1 MYRGTALTIAGSD
14 SGGGAGIQGDLKT
27 FMSLGVFGT
36 CVVTAVTAQNSTGV
50 FHVENL
56 SEKSVREQIRAVLDD
71 FPVGAVKIGMLSS
84 KGIIEAVAEELLGF
98 RGPIV
103 LDPVMVS
110 QSGHSLMEEGAQ
122 EALKGCLIPMAELIT
137 PNLPEGER
145 LLNLPK
151 GSLTAR
157 EMPEAASRLLELGA
171 RGVLLKGGHLNGD
184 RILDVLVT
192 SQEEVLFED
201 LRIDTVNDHG
211 TGCALSS
218 AIAAELAA
226 GSDMK
231 TAVTRGREFVRNA
244 ILSGAALGKGHGC
257 LGHHVRMP
265 WTAGRSSE

>member
-1 MYRGTALTIAGSD
+1 MFRGVALTIAGSD

-27 FMSLGVFGT
+27 FMALKVFGT
-36 CVVTAVTAQNSTGV
+36 CVITAVTAQNSTGV

-56 SEKSVREQIRAVLDD
+56 SERSVREQIRAVLED

-84 KGIIEAVAEELLGF
+84 STTIEAVADELHGF

-110 QSGHSLMEEGAQ
+110 QSGHSLMEAGA
-122 EALKGCLIPMAELIT
+122 ERALKERLIPMADLIT

-145 LLNLPK
+145 LLNLPR
-151 GSLTAR
+151 GSLTSR
-157 EMPEAASRLLELGA
+157 DMPQAASRLMELGA
-171 RGVLLKGGHLNGD
+171 KGVLLKGGHLTGD
-184 RILDVLVT
+184 GILDVLVT
-192 SQEEVLFED
+192 QQEAVMFED
-201 LRIDTVNDHG
+201 LRIDSANDHG

-226 GSDMK
+226 GSDLK
-231 TAVTRGREFVRNA
+231 TAVTRGREYVRNA
-244 ILSGAALGKGHGC
+244 ILWGKAFGKGHGC

-265 WTAGRSSE
+265 WTETSLEG